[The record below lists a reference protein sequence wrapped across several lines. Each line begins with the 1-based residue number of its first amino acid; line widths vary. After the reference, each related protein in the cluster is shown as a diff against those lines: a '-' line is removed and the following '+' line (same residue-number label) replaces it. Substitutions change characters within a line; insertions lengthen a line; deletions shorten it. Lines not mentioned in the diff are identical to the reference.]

1 MLNYILHE
9 TITCDNR
16 DPAWIS
22 KLYCQNKNNT
32 FSLHQFEFIQSKL
45 NCLMEKTKLYYYARL
60 SKKLSARYL
69 EQSKSY
75 WFISKTF
82 ISNAKLKSSKC

>member
-9 TITCDNR
+9 RITCDNR
-16 DPAWIS
+16 DPVWINKS
-22 KLYCQNKNNT
+22 YCQNKNNT

-45 NCLMEKTKLYYYARL
+45 NFLIQKSKLYYYARL
-60 SKKLSARYL
+60 SKKLSDL
-69 EQSKSY
+69 MNSPKCD
-75 WFISKTF
+75 WIISKTF